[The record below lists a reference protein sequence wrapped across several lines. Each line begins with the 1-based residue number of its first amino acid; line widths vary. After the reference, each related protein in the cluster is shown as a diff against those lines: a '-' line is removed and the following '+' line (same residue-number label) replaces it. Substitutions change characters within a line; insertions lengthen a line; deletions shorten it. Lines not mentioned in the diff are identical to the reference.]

1 MGFCAFLSS
10 ILASG
15 LCCSQAE
22 PTPAPAQARAMKWYI
37 PRRSH
42 GTSRKPLGFFM
53 TNYKLN
59 VESSKI
65 EVATGEVTARVIAN
79 FAWQHL
85 KAATIFRDRV
95 ITLENEH
102 IRDEFGDF
110 FEEIRSYAS
119 ACIMSSAASLEAL
132 INELFIAHNGALR
145 SQINNFDDEF
155 WGKDGIERKSILEK
169 YKLALQMLKTEPL
182 NERTSPFRDVWALIE
197 LRNALVHYKPTW
209 DPDRQRK
216 VELIEVL
223 NGRFSVS
230 PILDVGADF
239 VSMKC
244 MSAGCVKW
252 AVSSSLAFMHEFHNR
267 ANLDSHKMEGF
278 WKLET

>member
-1 MGFCAFLSS
+1 
-10 ILASG
+10 
-15 LCCSQAE
+15 
-22 PTPAPAQARAMKWYI
+22 
-37 PRRSH
+37 
-42 GTSRKPLGFFM
+42 M
-53 TNYKLN
+53 TNYTLN
-59 VESSKI
+59 AEPGKF
-65 EVATGEVTARVIAN
+65 ELTGHMAGRVIAN

-95 ITLENEH
+95 IALEDEH
-102 IRDEFGDF
+102 INDEFGAF

-119 ACIMSSAASLEAL
+119 ACFMSSAASLEAL

-145 SQINNFDDEF
+145 SQINNFEDEF
-155 WGKDGIERKSILEK
+155 WGRDGIERKSILEK
-169 YKLALQMLKTEPL
+169 YKLSLQMLNATPL
-182 NERTSPFRDVWALIE
+182 DEHTSPFRDVWALIE

-216 VELIEVL
+216 IELVEVL
-223 NGRFSVS
+223 NGRFSLS
-230 PILDVGADF
+230 PFLDAGADF

-244 MSAGCVKW
+244 MSAGCAKW
-252 AVSSSLAFMHEFHNR
+252 AISATLSFLHEFHNR